1 MPSMPSPGSEHRAGL
16 RKAGGNNVGEDMAAD
31 DQEIRIA
38 NYDMNNVMHENKGN
52 PNFDEEEIKEL

>member
-1 MPSMPSPGSEHRAGL
+1 
-16 RKAGGNNVGEDMAAD
+16 MAAD